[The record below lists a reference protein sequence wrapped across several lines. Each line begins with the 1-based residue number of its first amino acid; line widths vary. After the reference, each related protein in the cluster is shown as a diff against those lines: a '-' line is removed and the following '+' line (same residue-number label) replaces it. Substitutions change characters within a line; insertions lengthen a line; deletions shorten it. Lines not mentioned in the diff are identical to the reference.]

1 MEINEYVKECHK
13 IALEHG
19 FWEKS
24 TSIPTKLM
32 LIITE
37 ISEACEADRHGD
49 EENFHEELAD
59 VFIRLF
65 DLIGWLDEDINIE
78 EEIQKKM
85 KINEKRPRLHGKRY

>member
-1 MEINEYVKECHK
+1 MEMNEYAKKCHK

-32 LIITE
+32 LIVTE
-37 ISEACEADRHGD
+37 ISEACESDRHGD
-49 EENFHEELAD
+49 KENFREELAD
-59 VFIRLF
+59 TFIRLY
-65 DLIGWLDEDINIE
+65 DLVGWLEIDIE

-85 KINEKRPRLHGKRY
+85 KVNEKRPKLHGKRY